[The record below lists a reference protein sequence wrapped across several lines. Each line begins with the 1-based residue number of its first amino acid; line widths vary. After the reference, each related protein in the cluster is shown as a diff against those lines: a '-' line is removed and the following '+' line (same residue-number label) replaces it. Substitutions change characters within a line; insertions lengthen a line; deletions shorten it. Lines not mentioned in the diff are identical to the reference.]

1 MKRKAIFAAL
11 LACTMMLN
19 AQTTEPAVVF
29 YGGSPSMDESYL
41 VSGTVSVSFDSDG
54 NGVIKVGDEQKGSFA
69 ISNETPVVADFRD
82 AFTITANQDPNN
94 TSDYYSTFYSQK
106 NAYRLPESGVTA
118 YKGELEQLN
127 DSKLKLTS
135 VGSFI
140 HKGEAVLLKGTSSE
154 YTLMPMANE
163 DKATGTNRLI
173 GTEGGI
179 ESCTS
184 TVYALSY
191 GQNGVGFYK
200 WEGKSIGAHKAY
212 LTLLKVPIDGA
223 KGVTFEFEGEPSG
236 IESISDNANINASM
250 YNLKGMKVDKNYKGI
265 VINRGKKYIVK

>member
-19 AQTTEPAVVF
+19 AQTKEPAVVF
-29 YGGSPSMDESYL
+29 YGGSSSMDESYL

-54 NGVIKVGDEQKGSFA
+54 NGVIKVGDVQKGSFA

-82 AFTITANQDPNN
+82 AFTITANKDPKN
-94 TSDYYSTFYSQK
+94 TSDYYSTFYSEK
-106 NAYRLPESGVTA
+106 NAYKVPVSDVTA
-118 YKGELEQLN
+118 YAGEV
-127 DSKLKLTS
+127 DGSKLKLTS

-140 HKGEAVLLKGTSSE
+140 HKGEPVLLKGASSQ

-163 DKATGTNRLI
+163 DKATETNSLEGTKEVKTNC
-173 GTEGGI
+173 
-179 ESCTS
+179 ESN
-184 TVYALSY
+184 VYALSY

-200 WEGKSIGAHKAY
+200 WEGKEIAANKAY
-212 LTLLKVPIDGA
+212 LIYTASA
-223 KGVTFEFEGEPSG
+223 KALMFEFNGEPSG

-265 VINRGKKYIVK
+265 VVNKGKKYIVK

>member
-19 AQTTEPAVVF
+19 AQTKEPAVEPAVVF
-29 YGGSPSMDESYL
+29 YGGSSSMDESYL

-54 NGVIKVGDEQKGSFA
+54 NGVIKVGDVQKGSFA

-118 YKGELEQLN
+118 YKGEVD

-135 VGSFI
+135 VGEFV
-140 HKGEAVLLKGTSSE
+140 HKGEPVLLKGASSQ

-163 DKATGTNRLI
+163 VEATGTNHLE
-173 GTEGGI
+173 GTEEGKTNC
-179 ESCTS
+179 ESN
-184 TVYALSY
+184 VYALSY

-200 WEGKSIGAHKAY
+200 WAGKDIAANKAY
-212 LTLLKVPIDGA
+212 LVYSASA
-223 KGVTFEFEGEPSG
+223 KALMFEFEGEPSG

-265 VINRGKKYIVK
+265 VVNKGKKYIVK

>member
-19 AQTTEPAVVF
+19 AQTKEPAVVF
-29 YGGSPSMDESYL
+29 YGGSSSMDESYL

-54 NGVIKVGDEQKGSFA
+54 NGVIKVGDVQKGSFA

-118 YKGELEQLN
+118 YAGEVEQLN

-154 YTLMPMANE
+154 YTLMPMANGDE
-163 DKATGTNRLI
+163 ATETNSLK
-173 GTEGGI
+173 GTEEGKTNC
-179 ESCTS
+179 ESN
-184 TVYALSY
+184 VYALSY

-200 WEGKSIGAHKAY
+200 WTGKDIAANKAY
-212 LTLLKVPIDGA
+212 LIYTASA
-223 KGVTFEFEGEPSG
+223 KALSFEFNGEPSG

-265 VINRGKKYIVK
+265 VVNKGKKYIVK

>member
-1 MKRKAIFAAL
+1 MLFGSWFA
-11 LACTMMLN
+11 
-19 AQTTEPAVVF
+19 
-29 YGGSPSMDESYL
+29 
-41 VSGTVSVSFDSDG
+41 
-54 NGVIKVGDEQKGSFA
+54 VIV
-69 ISNETPVVADFRD
+69 N
-82 AFTITANQDPNN
+82 
-94 TSDYYSTFYSQK
+94 
-106 NAYRLPESGVTA
+106 A
-118 YKGELEQLN
+118 YKGEVEQLN

-179 ESCTS
+179 EPCTS

-191 GQNGVGFYK
+191 GQNGVGFYN

>member
-54 NGVIKVGDEQKGSFA
+54 NGVIKVGDVQKGSFA

-82 AFTITANQDPNN
+82 AFTITANQDPKN

-106 NAYRLPESGVTA
+106 NAYKVPVSDVTA
-118 YKGELEQLN
+118 YAGEV
-127 DSKLKLTS
+127 DGSKLKLTS

-140 HKGEAVLLKGTSSE
+140 HKGEPVLLKGAASE

-163 DKATGTNRLI
+163 DKATGTNSLM

-179 ESCTS
+179 ESCRP

-212 LTLLKVPIDGA
+212 LTLLEKPIDGA

-265 VINRGKKYIVK
+265 VVNKGKKYIVK